1 MIFCFR
7 YYIYFSSTYQISVIS
22 GDVNEDEIVNIV
34 DILLVVN
41 YIMGN
46 IDFTET
52 EFQAANYNGD
62 DVINILDIMM
72 IVNYILGN

>member
-1 MIFCFR
+1 MTIRLDFKAVKQKSL
-7 YYIYFSSTYQISVIS
+7 YLS
-22 GDVNEDEIVNIV
+22 
-34 DILLVVN
+34 N

-62 DVINILDIMM
+62 DVINILDILQ
-72 IVNYILGN
+72 IINYILSE